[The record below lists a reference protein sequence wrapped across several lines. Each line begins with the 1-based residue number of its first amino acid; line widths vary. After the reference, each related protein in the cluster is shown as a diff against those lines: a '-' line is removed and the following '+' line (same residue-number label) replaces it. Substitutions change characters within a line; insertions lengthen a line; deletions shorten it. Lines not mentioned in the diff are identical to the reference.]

1 MSLTPPPNF
10 YDDFLLMDKFFP
22 ESSCFLKKRVDMKLD
37 MRESESQYDVIVDL
51 PGVDKS
57 KIDVSIDNN
66 ILKISA
72 ERSSSVEE
80 NNSTY
85 HYSER
90 SFGSQSRSIRLPNN
104 VNQDEM
110 TAKYTDGVL
119 NFIIPKIATTKSKSK
134 SLKIN

>member
-1 MSLTPPPNF
+1 MSLTPPANF

-22 ESSCFLKKRVDMKLD
+22 ENSCFLKKRVDMKLD
-37 MRESESQYDVIVDL
+37 MRESESQYDVVVDL

-66 ILKISA
+66 ILKISS

-80 NNSTY
+80 NSLTY

-90 SFGSQSRSIRLPNN
+90 SFGSQSRSIRLPSNI
-104 VNQDEM
+104 NQDEM

-119 NFIIPKIATTKSKSK
+119 NIVIPKIETTKSK

>member
-1 MSLTPPPNF
+1 M
-10 YDDFLLMDKFFP
+10 
-22 ESSCFLKKRVDMKLD
+22 
-37 MRESESQYDVIVDL
+37 
-51 PGVDKS
+51 
-57 KIDVSIDNN
+57 
-66 ILKISA
+66 KISA

-119 NFIIPKIATTKSKSK
+119 NIIIPKIATTKSKSK